1 MRLLGNIEAKTDAKG
16 RVFLPASF
24 RKVLQASNEEC
35 LVLRKDVY
43 QSCLVLYPE
52 KVWNEQMD
60 TLRSRLN
67 RWNPSHQQIFRQ
79 FLYDVEIIYP
89 DSSGRIL
96 IPRKYLSAAGINQSI
111 RFIGMGDSIEIW
123 NSTNTEQPFIEQ
135 EAFVKALEG
144 LMNAPPA
151 STPEK
156 QA

>member
-135 EAFVKALEG
+135 EAFIKALEG
-144 LMNAPPA
+144 LMNDTPA